1 MQIRPFLESLPSLYE
16 HWGTTAMQPKKAE
29 PFREILEK
37 VEQPTTANFLQLLT
51 SAAEYLEPGEVICE
65 IGCLNGANLIG
76 VLADHPD
83 RLAYGVDF
91 FSTQA
96 EVAENKIEL
105 LQGNLEHFSVAEQ
118 VCFSHQTIDDFFAD
132 LRDIETEDKFGLYV
146 YNFEP
151 DYRQVLMS
159 LLLAPDFLADQAL
172 IIINNT
178 NQKTVRQ
185 AVGDFLNTQSNAK
198 IIVDWQSNSNQ
209 VFGSQGLGV
218 IVWDSQNSLVEIQP
232 IVIQESSFNPINLVN
247 IFEQGDK
254 KKVLHVGCGPYHPHA
269 LPPELRTEEWQEIR
283 LDINPAVNP
292 DILGTIT
299 DLSAVP
305 DESVDAV
312 FSSHNIEYIYTYEV
326 PRALQEFKRVLKPH
340 GMAVIT
346 CPDIQAVALE
356 VAQGNLENPLY
367 ISPAGPIAAIDILY
381 GLGTS
386 IEQGNY
392 YMAHKT
398 AFTAETLKEKLLKA
412 GFEQVKVRREGLNLW
427 ATAYVD
433 ETQSS
438 QNVIHNVN
446 DDSIHLYLDLM
457 KKSLMNLIYD
467 NDSDMMRGGQY
478 EKELKLYGGI
488 WPSIAHT
495 MIGLPR
501 LNNIQFCIEDIL
513 AKNIPGDLIETGVWR
528 GGATIF
534 MRAALKAYRITDRT
548 VWVADSFEGL
558 PPTEYEKDLNLR
570 LDKVDCLAVS
580 LEDVQSNFSK
590 YGLLDEQVRFLKGW
604 FKDTLPIAPIEQLA
618 ILRLDG
624 DWYESTMDALTYLYP
639 KLAIGGYVIIDD
651 YWAVQGCRD
660 AIQDYRLAN
669 QIQESIIHID
679 GAAVYWCRLN

>member
-16 HWGTTAMQPKKAE
+16 HWGTTAMQPKKAK
-29 PFREILEK
+29 PFREILGK

-51 SAAEYLEPGEVICE
+51 SAAAYLDSGEVICE
-65 IGCLNGANLIG
+65 VGCWHGANLIG

-96 EVAENKIEL
+96 EFAENKIEL
-105 LQGNLEHFSVAEQ
+105 LQGNLENFGVAEQ

-132 LRDIETEDKFGLYV
+132 LRDIGTEDKFGVYV

-218 IVWDSQNSLVEIQP
+218 IAWDSQNSLVEIQP

-254 KKVLHVGCGPYHPHA
+254 KKVLHVGCGPYNPDA

-305 DESVDAV
+305 DESLNAV

-326 PRALQEFKRVLKPH
+326 PRALQEFKRVLKPQ
-340 GMAVIT
+340 GFAMIT
-346 CPDIQAVALE
+346 CPDVQAVAVE
-356 VAQGNLENPLY
+356 VAQGNLEKTLY

-398 AFTAETLKEKLLKA
+398 AFTAESLKEKLLKA

>member
-29 PFREILEK
+29 PFREILGK

-51 SAAEYLEPGEVICE
+51 SAAAYLDSGEVICE
-65 IGCLNGANLIG
+65 VGCWHGANLIG

-96 EVAENKIEL
+96 EFAENKIEL
-105 LQGNLEHFSVAEQ
+105 LQGNLENFGVAEQ

-132 LRDIETEDKFGLYV
+132 LRDIGTEDKFGVYV

-218 IVWDSQNSLVEIQP
+218 IAWDSQNSLVEIQP

-254 KKVLHVGCGPYHPHA
+254 KKVLHVGCGPYNPDA

-305 DESVDAV
+305 DESLNAV

-326 PRALQEFKRVLKPH
+326 PRALQEFKRVLKPQ
-340 GMAVIT
+340 GFAMIT
-346 CPDIQAVALE
+346 CPDVQAVAVE
-356 VAQGNLENPLY
+356 VAQGNLEKTLY

-398 AFTAETLKEKLLKA
+398 AFTAESLKEKLLKA

>member
-1 MQIRPFLESLPSLYE
+1 
-16 HWGTTAMQPKKAE
+16 MQPKKAE
-29 PFREILEK
+29 PFREILGK

-51 SAAEYLEPGEVICE
+51 SAAAYLDSGEVICE
-65 IGCLNGANLIG
+65 VGCWHGANLIG

-96 EVAENKIEL
+96 EFAENKIEL
-105 LQGNLEHFSVAEQ
+105 LQGNLENFGVAEQ

-132 LRDIETEDKFGLYV
+132 LRDIGTEDKFGVYV

-218 IVWDSQNSLVEIQP
+218 IAWDSQNSLVEIQP

-254 KKVLHVGCGPYHPHA
+254 KKVLHVGCGPYNPDA

-305 DESVDAV
+305 DESLNAV

-326 PRALQEFKRVLKPH
+326 PRALQEFKRVLKPQ
-340 GMAVIT
+340 GFAMIT
-346 CPDIQAVALE
+346 CPDVQAVAVE
-356 VAQGNLENPLY
+356 VAQGNLEKTLY

-398 AFTAETLKEKLLKA
+398 AFTAESLKEKLLKA

-624 DWYESTMDALTYLYP
+624 DWYESTMDA
-639 KLAIGGYVIIDD
+639 
-651 YWAVQGCRD
+651 WHW
-660 AIQDYRLAN
+660 YRLARSYKRCNTGCSRN
-669 QIQESIIHID
+669 QANLE
-679 GAAVYWCRLN
+679 